1 MDSILFWAFAAA
13 FNPTLLAA
21 STVMLLLDHPKRL
34 LLGYLAGATLTS
46 VTLGMVIVF
55 ALDGSSGAT
64 STTQNTLSPAADL
77 ALGAILL
84 VVAYVIRPGRV
95 PREEGRLADR
105 RRKREEAKKQK
116 GPPKW
121 QQYLSRG
128 TARTTFVIGVVL
140 TLPGASY
147 LIGLNDIADKDSSTI
162 ATIAMVVGFNVIMLM
177 LLEIPLISYTVAPD
191 WTPDAIDRFKAWF
204 NRNSKKFGFRLAAGV
219 GLLLI
224 VRGVIELH

>member
-64 STTQNTLSPAADL
+64 STTQNTLSPAADF
-77 ALGAILL
+77 ALGGILL
-84 VVAYVIRPGRV
+84 VVAYAIRPGRV

-105 RRKREEAKKQK
+105 RRRRAEAKEEK

-128 TARTTFVIGVVL
+128 TARTTFVVGVLL

-147 LIGLNDIADKDSSTI
+147 LIGLNDIADKNSSTI
-162 ATIAMVVGFNVIMLM
+162 ATIAMVLGFNVIMLM
-177 LLEIPLISYTVAPD
+177 LLEIPLISYTLAPD
-191 WTPDAIDRFKAWF
+191 WTPDAVDRFKAWF
-204 NRNSKKFGFRLAAGV
+204 NRNSKKFGFRLAGGV
-219 GLLLI
+219 GILLI
-224 VRGVIELH
+224 VRGVIELL

>member
-162 ATIAMVVGFNVIMLM
+162 ATIAMVVGFNVIMLI
-177 LLEIPLISYTVAPD
+177 LLEIPLISYAVAPD

-224 VRGVIELH
+224 VRGVIELL

>member
-224 VRGVIELH
+224 VRGVIELL